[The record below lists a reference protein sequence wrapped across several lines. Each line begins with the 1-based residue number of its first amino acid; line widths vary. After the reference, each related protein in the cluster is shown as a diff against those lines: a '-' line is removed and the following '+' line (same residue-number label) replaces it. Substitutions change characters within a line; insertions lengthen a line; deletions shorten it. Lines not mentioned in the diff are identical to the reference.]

1 MYQLNPQ
8 FPLVWRTPH
17 CLQIGVDAPLLSLE
31 KLSAADEFL
40 ITLLRDGVADVSL
53 AAYARDLE
61 VSPRQLDELL
71 SRLEPALLRHRPVT
85 PERLRIAVD
94 GSGPAAHR
102 IAALLAGHG
111 HRVVIG
117 QASVVGECDVA
128 LLVAAWAIEPHR
140 AGGWLRRD
148 VPAIPVVFS
157 DTAVTVGPVY
167 GDHGCL
173 ACDYLHRVGMY
184 PHWPAMASQLA
195 GKPSPLET
203 ELLSDEIA
211 TWLARWLHDGGAGGS
226 PDGQVSSSRS
236 GLSGHSRMILAG
248 ANGEWS
254 RQSWRP
260 NSACACQSLRRIES
274 VPVASDG
281 PHPAAPTRVTISYGH
296 ASTLRTAAGVP
307 QPSPR
312 ESVRS

>member
-17 CLQIGVDAPLLSLE
+17 CLQIGVDAPLLTLE
-31 KLSAADEFL
+31 NLSAADEFL

-61 VSPRQLDELL
+61 VPPRQLEELL

-94 GSGPAAHR
+94 GTGPAAQR
-102 IAALLAGHG
+102 IAALLAGQG

-117 QASVVGECDVA
+117 EASVVEECDVA

-148 VPAIPVVFS
+148 VPAIPVIFS

-173 ACDYLHRVGMY
+173 ACDYLHRLREN
-184 PHWPAMASQLA
+184 PDWPAMASQLA
-195 GKPSPLET
+195 GKPSPLESA
-203 ELLSDEIA
+203 LLADEVA
-211 TWLARWLHDGGAGGS
+211 TWLARWLHDGGAGETLG
-226 PDGQVSSSRS
+226 GVVSSIRS
-236 GLSGHSRMILAG
+236 GLSGRSRMILAG
-248 ANGEWS
+248 ASGEWS

-274 VPVASDG
+274 APAASDA
-281 PHPAAPTRVTISYGH
+281 PRPAAPTRVTISYGH

-312 ESVRS
+312 EFVRS